1 MAKSY
6 SVYMHIFPNGKK
18 YIGITKQSPKDRWR
32 AGYNQIMENAIAK
45 YGWQNVKHEI
55 VADNLTQDEAESI
68 ERRLIKENKTTN
80 REYGYNILPGAP
92 TAGMYPKTTKQRM
105 SKAHK
110 GRKHTDATIEKI
122 RKWNIGRKMT
132 EEAKVKNGNAHKK
145 PVVCIETKTEYDCAR
160 SASAAVGVSPSSISC
175 ACIGKTKTSAGYHW
189 KFKEV

>member
-1 MAKSY
+1 MGSSY
-6 SVYMHIFPNGKK
+6 SVYMHTFPNGKK
-18 YIGITKQSPKDRWR
+18 YIGITKQNPKDRWR
-32 AGYNQIMENAIAK
+32 AGYNRFMENAIAK
-45 YGWQNVKHEI
+45 YGWENIKHEI
-55 VADNLTQDEAESI
+55 VADNLTQKEAENM
-68 ERRLIKENKTTN
+68 ECTLIKENKTTN
-80 REYGYNILPGAP
+80 GKFGYNILPGAP
-92 TAGMYPKTTKQRM
+92 SAGMYPEKTKKRM
-105 SKAHK
+105 SNAHRGK
-110 GRKHTDATIEKI
+110 KHTKEEIEKI